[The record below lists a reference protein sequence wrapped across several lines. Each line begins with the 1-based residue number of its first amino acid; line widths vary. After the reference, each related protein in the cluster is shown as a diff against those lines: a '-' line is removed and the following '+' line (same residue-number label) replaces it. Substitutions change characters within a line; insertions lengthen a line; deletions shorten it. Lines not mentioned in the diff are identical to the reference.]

1 MLFNSPVF
9 ICLFLPITL
18 LLFFQIGGRG
28 WFRLAI
34 AWLLAASLIFY
45 SWWNPAN
52 LILLLTS
59 ILLNYGIGVALAQVV
74 QPKLRKIL
82 LVLGVAVNLAL
93 IGYFKYANFFISS
106 VAHVLG
112 ANLGFVHVILPLG
125 ISFFTFQQIMYLV
138 DAYRTPK
145 SQSYRLLDYALF
157 VSFFPQLIAG
167 PLVHHRQLIDQ
178 FNNKAI
184 YRFNSENLAL
194 GITIFVIG
202 LFKKV
207 ILADGVA
214 LYSTQ
219 AFAAATNGISLTFV
233 EAWVGALAFTLQLY
247 FDFSG
252 YSDMAIG
259 LARMVGIQ
267 LPINFNSPYK
277 AVDMIDFWR
286 RWHITL
292 SNFLRDYLYIPL
304 GGNRKGEV
312 RRNINLLITMV
323 LGGLWHGAGWTFVV
337 WGGLHG
343 LYLLLNHQWRLFRQR
358 VWVENL
364 GESNRWLKELSWLL
378 TFVAVVVG
386 WVFFRAETLPVAV
399 SVLKSMAGL
408 NGISLPESLE
418 SSLGFMQAWG
428 VQFNNLMPN
437 LQLEIEQL
445 DDVNELDPIVPIT
458 KILLLLLL
466 VKLAPNTQQWLDCT
480 ASKTAIGQVSKV
492 GWQILSWQP
501 NRFWAVVSAILTAI
515 VLLNLTQVSE
525 FLYFEF

>member
-1 MLFNSPVF
+1 
-9 ICLFLPITL
+9 
-18 LLFFQIGGRG
+18 
-28 WFRLAI
+28 
-34 AWLLAASLIFY
+34 
-45 SWWNPAN
+45 
-52 LILLLTS
+52 
-59 ILLNYGIGVALAQVV
+59 
-74 QPKLRKIL
+74 
-82 LVLGVAVNLAL
+82 
-93 IGYFKYANFFISS
+93 
-106 VAHVLG
+106 
-112 ANLGFVHVILPLG
+112 
-125 ISFFTFQQIMYLV
+125 
-138 DAYRTPK
+138 
-145 SQSYRLLDYALF
+145 
-157 VSFFPQLIAG
+157 
-167 PLVHHRQLIDQ
+167 
-178 FNNKAI
+178 
-184 YRFNSENLAL
+184 
-194 GITIFVIG
+194 
-202 LFKKV
+202 
-207 ILADGVA
+207 
-214 LYSTQ
+214 
-219 AFAAATNGISLTFV
+219 
-233 EAWVGALAFTLQLY
+233 
-247 FDFSG
+247 
-252 YSDMAIG
+252 
-259 LARMVGIQ
+259 
-267 LPINFNSPYK
+267 
-277 AVDMIDFWR
+277 
-286 RWHITL
+286 
-292 SNFLRDYLYIPL
+292 
-304 GGNRKGEV
+304 
-312 RRNINLLITMV
+312 MV

>member
-59 ILLNYGIGVALAQVV
+59 ILVNYGIGVALAQVV

-304 GGNRKGEV
+304 GGNRK
-312 RRNINLLITMV
+312 
-323 LGGLWHGAGWTFVV
+323 
-337 WGGLHG
+337 
-343 LYLLLNHQWRLFRQR
+343 
-358 VWVENL
+358 
-364 GESNRWLKELSWLL
+364 S
-378 TFVAVVVG
+378 
-386 WVFFRAETLPVAV
+386 
-399 SVLKSMAGL
+399 
-408 NGISLPESLE
+408 
-418 SSLGFMQAWG
+418 
-428 VQFNNLMPN
+428 
-437 LQLEIEQL
+437 
-445 DDVNELDPIVPIT
+445 
-458 KILLLLLL
+458 
-466 VKLAPNTQQWLDCT
+466 
-480 ASKTAIGQVSKV
+480 
-492 GWQILSWQP
+492 
-501 NRFWAVVSAILTAI
+501 
-515 VLLNLTQVSE
+515 
-525 FLYFEF
+525 